1 MLWLCLRMCNES
13 NILIMSRKIN
23 ISGLEFAYNEDKCLT
38 DIVLADKGVDYYLE
52 RDLRNERI
60 ETENLRKELKELR
73 MTICRNYWQFVR
85 NSLNI
90 EINL

>member
-38 DIVLADKGVDYYLE
+38 DIVLADKGVDYYLDE
-52 RDLRNERI
+52 DKKIPIIVAEGKKDI
-60 ETENLRKELKELR
+60 YT
-73 MTICRNYWQFVR
+73 T
-85 NSLNI
+85 
-90 EINL
+90 